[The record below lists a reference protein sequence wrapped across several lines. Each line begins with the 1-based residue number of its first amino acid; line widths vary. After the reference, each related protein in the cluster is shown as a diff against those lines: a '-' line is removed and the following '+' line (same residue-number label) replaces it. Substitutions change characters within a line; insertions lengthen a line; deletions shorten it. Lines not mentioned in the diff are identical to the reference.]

1 MAQTSRLHHDVEVAQ
16 RATLALL
23 ADLVLAAFV
32 VLAAGVTVYDVG
44 KWLTIW

>member
-23 ADLVLAAFV
+23 VGLVLSAFLL
-32 VLAAGVTVYDVG
+32 LAAGAAVYDIG
-44 KWLTIW
+44 KWVSAW